1 MCSKYCCDKLPI
13 TRFELLDAD
22 LKLKQE
28 EKLCIYIAYFVWVTQ
43 AFIQQEGMIGQT
55 NSPTDY
61 STYLI
66 IRP

>member
-28 EKLCIYIAYFVWVTQ
+28 EKLCIYIA
-43 AFIQQEGMIGQT
+43 
-55 NSPTDY
+55 
-61 STYLI
+61 
-66 IRP
+66 